1 MRYYLNPDFR
11 RQPKTD
17 TYCCVCGRD
26 LKDSNPSKVYLG
38 EGCMDAIDKHEP
50 DFDGV
55 TGFIG
60 PECRARVPEAL
71 ILKL

>member
-1 MRYYLNPDFR
+1 
-11 RQPKTD
+11 
-17 TYCCVCGRD
+17 
-26 LKDSNPSKVYLG
+26 
-38 EGCMDAIDKHEP
+38 MDAIDKHEP